1 MMSKS
6 TTKLSGKKE
15 AAILA
20 LLSQR
25 NVAEAART
33 AGVTERTL
41 YRWQK
46 DPDFDAAYR
55 QARRTVYSQ
64 SMARLQQM
72 SNSAVTILGIVMLDG
87 NAPPASRLRAADA
100 VLNHAGKSVEQEHLE
115 DLHAR
120 ITEVE
125 RRVAQRRK

>member
-1 MMSKS
+1 MMSRS
-6 TTKLSGKKE
+6 TTKLTSKK
-15 AAILA
+15 
-20 LLSQR
+20 
-25 NVAEAART
+25 EAART
-33 AGVTERTL
+33 ARVHERTL
-41 YRWQK
+41 HRWLK

-55 QARRTVYSQ
+55 QARRTVFSQ

-72 SNSAVTILGIVMLDG
+72 SNSAVTTLGIVMLDS

-100 VLNHAGKSVEQEHLE
+100 ILTHAGKSVEQEHLE
-115 DLHAR
+115 DLHGR

>member
-1 MMSKS
+1 MSGSK
-6 TTKLSGKKE
+6 TKLGSKKE

-25 NVAEAART
+25 NTAEAART
-33 AGVTERTL
+33 VGVSERTL

-46 DPDFDAAYR
+46 DTDFEAAYH
-55 QARRTVYSQ
+55 QARRTAYSQ
-64 SMARLQQM
+64 AIARLQQM
-72 SNSAVTILGIVMLDG
+72 STAAVTTLGIVMLDG

-100 VLNHAGKSVEQEHLE
+100 VLNHAGKSLE
-115 DLHAR
+115 REDILVRLA
-120 ITEVE
+120 EVE